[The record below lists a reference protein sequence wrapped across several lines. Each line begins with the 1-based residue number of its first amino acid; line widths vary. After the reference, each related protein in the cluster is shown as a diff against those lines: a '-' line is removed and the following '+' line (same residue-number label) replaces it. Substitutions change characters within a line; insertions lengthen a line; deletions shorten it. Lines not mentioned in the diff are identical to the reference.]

1 MAKWGEIM
9 AIAQPPQYY
18 IFSVAILIIA
28 IVTGLIVLLSIM
40 KKHKLSKKVIAV
52 FISIILMLSI
62 LCVWVWIEDEKRL
75 QDYDKKHSPNRV
87 MGIIEYENGIGISNL
102 TTLAVD
108 NNMSVYT
115 SPTIELRIS
124 FEKNISEINLK
135 DVDIKSLTMING
147 TKITNNT
154 VLGFI
159 VDCEEGGKL
168 LNLKPV
174 DTYGFPLCVVANL
187 TTIETLVKIGTE
199 YLIHII
205 EEDLNKTPI
214 SVDYTEY
221 YAGPY

>member
-1 MAKWGEIM
+1 VGGGESM
-9 AIAQPPQYY
+9 AIAQPPQY
-18 IFSVAILIIA
+18 FILSLTILTIA
-28 IVTGLIVLLSIM
+28 IVAGLIILLSLI
-40 KKHKLSKKVIAV
+40 KKHKLSKKVIV
-52 FISIILMLSI
+52 IFISVVLVLSI
-62 LCVWVWIEDEKRL
+62 LCVWVRIEDEKRL
-75 QDYDKKHSPNRV
+75 QNHGRKDYLINV
-87 MGIIEYENGIGISNL
+87 MSIIEYENGVGVSNL

-115 SPTIELRIS
+115 SPKTELRIS
-124 FEKNISEINLK
+124 FEKNISEMNIKNA
-135 DVDIKSLTMING
+135 DIKNLTMING

-159 VDCEEGGKL
+159 VDCEEGSKL

-205 EEDLNKTPI
+205 EECLNKTPI
-214 SVDYTEY
+214 SVNYTEY